1 MINHIDYAY
10 KPENDLMVEK
20 LQELH
25 DKAEKLGFVCV
36 YFEPQEL
43 QGVTFAGCVGVQ
55 EHLIKSFY
63 DFIKLHYRKNGGFR

>member
-1 MINHIDYAY
+1 MITHIDYTY

-43 QGVTFAGCVGVQ
+43 EGVSFAGCVGA
-55 EHLIKSFY
+55 F
-63 DFIKLHYRKNGGFR
+63 N